1 MIKEACIQSY
11 DEALIAQKLGAHRI
25 ELCSQ
30 ISLDGITPKKELIK
44 KIISSIDIPI
54 RVMIRPRSGNFDY
67 SEDEIKLMENDI
79 AYCKRLGVDGVVFG
93 VLNKDYSINEAS
105 TKRLVKASLPLK
117 VTFHK
122 AIDISN
128 DSLAAV
134 KKLIQITGIT
144 SILTSGRKKTAIEGA
159 QVIKKMIAIAKNDL
173 SIIPAGKIT
182 FKNIIDIH
190 RLINA
195 HEYHGR
201 NIVSKFT

>member
-1 MIKEACIQSY
+1 
-11 DEALIAQKLGAHRI
+11 
-25 ELCSQ
+25 
-30 ISLDGITPKKELIK
+30 
-44 KIISSIDIPI
+44 
-54 RVMIRPRSGNFDY
+54 MIRPRSGNFDY

-105 TKRLVKASLPLK
+105 TQRLVKASFPLN

-122 AIDISN
+122 AIYISN

-134 KKLIQITGIT
+134 EKLSQITGIT
-144 SILTSGRKKTAIEGA
+144 SILTSGRKKTAMEGA
-159 QVIKKMIAIAKNDL
+159 QLIKKMIAISKNNL

-195 HEYHGR
+195 DEYHGR
-201 NIVSKFT
+201 NIVSKFN

>member
-11 DEALIAQKLGAHRI
+11 DEALIAQKLGANRI

-44 KIISSIDIPI
+44 KIILSIDIPI

-79 AYCKRLGVDGVVFG
+79 AYCKRLGVEGVVFG

-134 KKLIQITGIT
+134 KKLNQITGIT

-201 NIVSKFT
+201 NIVSKFN

>member
-1 MIKEACIQSY
+1 MCIRDRKS
-11 DEALIAQKLGAHRI
+11 GAHRI

-44 KIISSIDIPI
+44 KIILSIDIPI

-105 TKRLVKASLPLK
+105 TKRLVKASLPLN

-134 KKLIQITGIT
+134 EKLSQITGIT
-144 SILTSGRKKTAIEGA
+144 SILTSGRKKTAMEGA
-159 QVIKKMIAIAKNDL
+159 QLIKKMIAIAKNNL

-182 FKNIIDIH
+182 FKNIVDIH

-195 HEYHGR
+195 DEYHGR
-201 NIVSKFT
+201 NIVSKFN

>member
-11 DEALIAQKLGAHRI
+11 GEALIAQKSGAHRI
-25 ELCSQ
+25 ELCSL

-67 SEDEIKLMENDI
+67 SEDELKLMEKDI
-79 AYCKRLGVDGVVFG
+79 AYCKRLGVEGVVFG
-93 VLNKDYSINEAS
+93 ILNKDYSINEAS

-128 DSLAAV
+128 DSLVAV
-134 KKLIQITGIT
+134 KKLSQITGIT

-159 QVIKKMIAIAKNDL
+159 QLIKKMIAIAKNDL

-201 NIVSKFT
+201 NIVSKFN

>member
-1 MIKEACIQSY
+1 
-11 DEALIAQKLGAHRI
+11 
-25 ELCSQ
+25 
-30 ISLDGITPKKELIK
+30 
-44 KIISSIDIPI
+44 
-54 RVMIRPRSGNFDY
+54 MIRPRSGNFDY
-67 SEDEIKLMENDI
+67 SEDELKLMEKDI
-79 AYCKRLGVDGVVFG
+79 AYCKKLGVEGVVFG

-134 KKLIQITGIT
+134 KKLSRIKGIT

-201 NIVSKFT
+201 NIVSKFN

>member
-1 MIKEACIQSY
+1 
-11 DEALIAQKLGAHRI
+11 
-25 ELCSQ
+25 
-30 ISLDGITPKKELIK
+30 
-44 KIISSIDIPI
+44 
-54 RVMIRPRSGNFDY
+54 MIRPRSGNFDY

-105 TKRLVKASLPLK
+105 TKRLVKASFPLN

-128 DSLAAV
+128 DSLTAV
-134 KKLIQITGIT
+134 EKLSKITGIT
-144 SILTSGRKKTAIEGA
+144 SILTSGRKKTAMEGA
-159 QVIKKMIAIAKNDL
+159 QLIKKMVAISKNNL

-182 FKNIIDIH
+182 FENIIDIH

-195 HEYHGR
+195 DEYHGR
-201 NIVSKFT
+201 NIVSKFI